1 MLSLCPYLLSLSCP
15 YLFARNLL
23 TAKGLPYVPIR
34 FPAHAHMRLR
44 ARAPLRLMN
53 PIGTNRD
60 IGTRLIRKEK
70 FVPILSLL
78 SL

>member
-15 YLFARNLL
+15 YLLAAKSL
-23 TAKGLPYVPIR
+23 TANGLPYVPIR
-34 FPAHAHMRLR
+34 FPAPAHLRLR
-44 ARAPLRLMN
+44 ARAPLHLMIY
-53 PIGTNRD
+53 IGTDRD

-70 FVPILSLL
+70 SVPMLSLL